1 MRLIDQHVIR
11 AVHAQSAIRSRTHDP
26 VRGQTVLFL
35 ERDHRFLG
43 TRAEDAVRLQKKLER
58 EKEEAEKE
66 RQRAE
71 RRAANPDGI
80 TENTS
85 KKKLAQKQQKEA
97 DAAKAAAAKEYAAKK
112 GLPTEPEAEEE
123 DQAQKP
129 DEKKKFRL
137 RPWLMILA
145 AAALF
150 VLGIIFLPSV
160 GHEKGGY
167 TIDWFEQ
174 ETANEP
180 GQAYIHIYT
189 KTELP
194 VAVKQQTEESTP
206 VWEYNLFFKEE
217 NGVGVTVDELTRVRF
232 YKKGKTDI
240 YAQTTDVFGENNG
253 GKPSYIS
260 GREFRRL
267 TYGCRADSKSV
278 GDGWMLRGTDDK
290 GRKVCF
296 RVYIPFET
304 Q

>member
-1 MRLIDQHVIR
+1 MVGLE
-11 AVHAQSAIRSRTHDP
+11 
-26 VRGQTVLFL
+26 FL
-35 ERDHRFLG
+35 P
-43 TRAEDAVRLQKKLER
+43 Q
-58 EKEEAEKE
+58 EET
-66 RQRAE
+66 Q
-71 RRAANPDGI
+71 
-80 TENTS
+80 
-85 KKKLAQKQQKEA
+85 
-97 DAAKAAAAKEYAAKK
+97 
-112 GLPTEPEAEEE
+112 TEPEAEEE
-123 DQAQKP
+123 DRAQKP

-150 VLGIIFLPSV
+150 VLGVIFLPSV

-180 GQAYIHIYT
+180 GQAYIRIYT

>member
-1 MRLIDQHVIR
+1 MGLE
-11 AVHAQSAIRSRTHDP
+11 
-26 VRGQTVLFL
+26 FL
-35 ERDHRFLG
+35 P
-43 TRAEDAVRLQKKLER
+43 Q
-58 EKEEAEKE
+58 EET
-66 RQRAE
+66 Q
-71 RRAANPDGI
+71 
-80 TENTS
+80 
-85 KKKLAQKQQKEA
+85 
-97 DAAKAAAAKEYAAKK
+97 
-112 GLPTEPEAEEE
+112 TEPEAEEE

-180 GQAYIHIYT
+180 GQAYIRIYT

-232 YKKGKTDI
+232 TKKGRRTSMRRRRMFSARITAENPAISADGNFGGSATAAGRIPRASATAGCFAERTIRAGRFVSGCIFRLKPNDI
-240 YAQTTDVFGENNG
+240 QKDATRALAQAASF
-253 GKPSYIS
+253 
-260 GREFRRL
+260 
-267 TYGCRADSKSV
+267 
-278 GDGWMLRGTDDK
+278 
-290 GRKVCF
+290 
-296 RVYIPFET
+296 
-304 Q
+304 

>member
-1 MRLIDQHVIR
+1 MTQNLGEKIR
-11 AVHAQSAIRSRTHDP
+11 QARREKGMTQEQLAQALFVSR
-26 VRGQTVLFL
+26 QTVSNWENGRTEPDYQTLTRLSELVGLEFL
-35 ERDHRFLG
+35 P
-43 TRAEDAVRLQKKLER
+43 Q
-58 EKEEAEKE
+58 EET
-66 RQRAE
+66 Q
-71 RRAANPDGI
+71 
-80 TENTS
+80 
-85 KKKLAQKQQKEA
+85 
-97 DAAKAAAAKEYAAKK
+97 
-112 GLPTEPEAEEE
+112 TEPEAEEE

-129 DEKKKFRL
+129 DGKRKLRL
-137 RPWLMILA
+137 RLWLMILA

-167 TIDWFEQ
+167 TIDWFKQ

-180 GQAYIHIYT
+180 GQAYIRIYT

-267 TYGCRADSKSV
+267 TYGCTADSKSV

>member
-1 MRLIDQHVIR
+1 MTQNLGEKIR
-11 AVHAQSAIRSRTHDP
+11 QARREKGMTQEQLAQALFVSR
-26 VRGQTVLFL
+26 QTVSNWENGRTEPDYQTLTRLSELVGLEFL
-35 ERDHRFLG
+35 P
-43 TRAEDAVRLQKKLER
+43 Q
-58 EKEEAEKE
+58 EET
-66 RQRAE
+66 Q
-71 RRAANPDGI
+71 
-80 TENTS
+80 
-85 KKKLAQKQQKEA
+85 
-97 DAAKAAAAKEYAAKK
+97 
-112 GLPTEPEAEEE
+112 TEPEAEEE
-123 DQAQKP
+123 DRAQKP
-129 DEKKKFRL
+129 DGKKKFRL

-180 GQAYIHIYT
+180 GQAYIRIYT

-267 TYGCRADSKSV
+267 TYGCAADSKSV